1 MLSNLKIE
9 NVAIIKKAVI
19 DFKDGFNVMTGE
31 TGAGKSIIIDSL
43 NAVLG
48 ERTSRELIRT
58 NCDYAQVSAYFY
70 DNSFAVNQ
78 ILNEFDVPVEDDSS
92 IIITRKMTQDGKNV
106 CKINSVPVTVSM
118 LKKLGKTLVNIH
130 GQADNQTLLNE
141 DNHRIYIDRLA
152 ENTQI
157 SAEFTEKY
165 NRYIEVLTQLKSL
178 NIDEEQKL
186 RRIDILDYQIEEI
199 SSAKIEIGEWDE
211 LKQQQ
216 MLFRNTEKLTQ
227 VLETAYSYLNG
238 NDDDQG
244 AVSLCFN
251 ALNKIN
257 SVTEFSETVK
267 NAADSLEESAYN
279 LTDVSEQIKSVIESL
294 DFDERSI
301 QQVEE
306 RLDILYELSR
316 KYGKTEE
323 EILEFYDRAVEERE
337 SIVNSDELKKELT
350 QKVKIA
356 YNDAL
361 ESAKEL
367 SQTRKNAAKLFSQ
380 NVCEQ
385 LKFLDMPSVKFSV
398 KIDECELNSNGIDT
412 VEFYLS
418 ANAGE
423 DPKPLSKIASG
434 GELSRI
440 MLAIKS
446 VLSEKDGISTL
457 VFDEID
463 TGVSGS
469 AAQKIAIKL
478 KQVSSN
484 HQVICVT
491 HLAQIAAYADEHL
504 LISKSEVDGQTY
516 TKLTSLDN
524 EMRKKEIA
532 RIMGGMNI
540 TEAMLESAAQM
551 LSLAQTE
558 VDK

>member
-43 NAVLG
+43 NAILG

-70 DNSFAVNQ
+70 DDSFAVKR
-78 ILNEFDVPVEDDSS
+78 ILGEFDIPVEDDSS
-92 IIITRKMTQDGKNV
+92 ILITRKMTQDGKNV

-152 ENTQI
+152 ENSEI
-157 SAEFTEKY
+157 SDDFTEKY
-165 NRYIEVLTQLKSL
+165 NRYTELSAQLKSL

-199 SSAKIEIGEWDE
+199 SCAKIEVGEWDE
-211 LKQQQ
+211 LRQQQ
-216 MLFRNTEKLTQ
+216 LLFRNTEKLTQ
-227 VLETAYSYLNG
+227 FLETAYSYLNG
-238 NDDDQG
+238 NDEEQG

-257 SVTEFSETVK
+257 SVTEFSESVR
-267 NAADSLEESAYN
+267 NAAGSLEESAYN
-279 LTDVSEQIKSVIESL
+279 LTDVSEQIKTVIDSL

-301 QQVEE
+301 QEVEE
-306 RLDILYELSR
+306 RLDVLYELSR

-323 EILEFYDRAVEERE
+323 EILEFYDRAVKERE
-337 SIVNSDELKKELT
+337 SIINSDELKKELT
-350 QKVKIA
+350 QKVKTS

-361 ESAKEL
+361 ESAKKL

-398 KIDECELNSNGIDT
+398 KIDECELNANGIDT

-423 DPKPLSKIASG
+423 EPKPLSKIASG

-516 TKLTSLDN
+516 TKLTSLDY

-532 RIMGGMNI
+532 RIMGGINI
-540 TEAMLESAAQM
+540 TGAMLESAEQM